1 MRILQVHNYYQIPG
15 GEDQVV
21 RNEGKLL
28 KEHGHNVFL
37 YSRKNDEIEQ
47 MNLIQKLCLPFTA
60 CFSLRTYREVRKLI
74 REKNID
80 ILHVHNTLPLISP
93 SVFYAAFSAHTPVV
107 MTMHNFRLLC
117 PKGTLYRKGKSCE
130 ECIKKGVCHSVR
142 YGCYR
147 DSKLQTLICAC
158 SIQLHR
164 LLRTYSK
171 INYICLTDFNK
182 EKLLQIKQIPEKCV
196 FVKPNF
202 SYQYGT
208 VPEPA
213 QRENRV
219 IYAGRL
225 EEDKGIKVLL
235 RAYKYLEKELCAGA
249 TTAIPQLLVC
259 GDGSLRRQC
268 EAYVKKNGLTRVSFA
283 GMLSHEKVMT
293 EMAKAKAIVMPT
305 LWYEGFGMNLV
316 EGYAVR
322 TPVIGSDIG
331 NVGHMIVDGVNG
343 FRFKTGDYRDLADKI
358 VSIEQP
364 DKSGCS
370 FDMPESETWSAEGN
384 YRMLMDIYERCI

>member
-28 KEHGHNVFL
+28 KEHGHDVFL
-37 YSRKNDEIEQ
+37 YSRKNDEIDQ

-60 CFSLRTYREVRKLI
+60 CFSLRTYKEVRKLI
-74 REKNID
+74 LEKNID

-93 SVFYAAFSAHTPVV
+93 SVFYAAFSTHIPVV

-117 PKGTLYRKGKSCE
+117 PKGTFYRKGKICE

-164 LLRTYSK
+164 LLGTYSQ

-182 EKLLQIKQIPEKCV
+182 YKLLQIKQIPEKRV

-202 SYQYGT
+202 SYENKMAKA
-208 VPEPA
+208 VH
-213 QRENRV
+213 QRENKV

-235 RAYKYLEKELCAGA
+235 RAYKYLEKELCADVTA
-249 TTAIPQLLVC
+249 TIPQLLVC

-283 GMLSHEKVMT
+283 GMLSHDEVMA

-316 EGYAVR
+316 EGCAVR

-331 NVGHMIVDGVNG
+331 NVEHMIVDGVNG
-343 FRFKTGDYRDLADKI
+343 WKFPAGNHKALADKI
-358 VSIEQP
+358 VSLGQP
-364 DKSGCS
+364 DGVGCS
-370 FDMPESETWSAEGN
+370 FDMPESKAWSVEVN
-384 YRMLMDIYERCI
+384 YCMLMDIYERCI

>member
-28 KEHGHNVFL
+28 KEHGHDVFL
-37 YSRKNDEIEQ
+37 YSRRNDEIKR

-60 CFSLRTYREVRKLI
+60 CFSLRTYREVRKIIL
-74 REKNID
+74 EKKID
-80 ILHVHNTLPLISP
+80 VVHVHNTLPLISP
-93 SVFYAAFSAHTPVV
+93 SVFYAAFSTHTPVV

-117 PKGTLYRKGKSCE
+117 PKGTFYRKGKVCE
-130 ECIKKGVCHSVR
+130 ECTKKSVCHSVR

-147 DSKLQTLICAC
+147 DSKLQTWICAC

-182 EKLLQIKQIPEKCV
+182 HKLLQIKQIPEKRV

-202 SYQYGT
+202 SYENKM
-208 VPEPA
+208 VKA
-213 QRENRV
+213 VHQRENKV
-219 IYAGRL
+219 IYAGRM

-235 RAYKYLEKELCAGA
+235 RAYKYLEKELCANA

-283 GMLSHEKVMT
+283 GMLSHEEVME

-316 EGYAVR
+316 EGCAVR

-343 FRFKTGDYRDLADKI
+343 WKFPAGNHKALADKI
-358 VSIEQP
+358 VSLGQLN
-364 DKSGCS
+364 DDGCS
-370 FDMPESETWSAEGN
+370 FDMPESKAWSAEGN
-384 YRMLMDIYERCI
+384 YRVLMDIYERCI